1 MAKII
6 SIHSF
11 RRGTGKS
18 TLVANLATLLAQQGK
33 RVAVVDTNFQ
43 SPTLNALF
51 GLANPTATLNDYLWG
66 DCPIETAIHTLLVPS
81 HHPSLYLVPAKP
93 DVLGNI
99 NKILRKGYADN
110 LLAIAF
116 EKLIETLNLDVLLID
131 LYAGLQEETLFTIN
145 ISDMLVIVLRPDAQD
160 YQGSSVTVEVTRHF
174 QPPPQIML
182 VLNELP
188 SGFNDSEVQQEVK
201 RIYHC
206 DTVFTLPHADEIM
219 NLNNNAIFVQHYPLH
234 PITTTLINMTTHLG

>member
-1 MAKII
+1 
-6 SIHSF
+6 
-11 RRGTGKS
+11 
-18 TLVANLATLLAQQGK
+18 
-33 RVAVVDTNFQ
+33 VAVVDTNFQ
-43 SPTLNALF
+43 SPTLSTLF

-66 DCPIETAIHTLLVPS
+66 DCPIETATYTLPVPS
-81 HHPSLYLVPAKP
+81 HTPSLYLVPAKP

-188 SGFNDSEVQQEVK
+188 HGFNNTEVQEEVE

-206 DTVFTLPHADEIM
+206 DIVFTLPHADEIT

-234 PITTTLINMTTHLG
+234 PITTTLTNMTSHLG